1 MSALFSD
8 PPIGF
13 TASPLDRASNLRREE
28 GWLTARRAAPESR
41 FLPLTDLKAQIRLG
55 GQRPDIGWISAAE
68 AAPLLPGHDAVFLG
82 LENDV
87 AHFAFDAGQAAPA
100 TGCKFI
106 DVRTIAPQLPDGHA
120 AILAQ
125 ARSLVDWHARH
136 GFCAVCGHKTELREA
151 GYARYCSNG
160 ACKAQH
166 FPRTDPVV
174 IMLVEREGRLLLGR
188 QERFPAGMFS
198 ALAGFMEPGETIEE
212 AVRREVLEEA
222 SIVVGS
228 VRYMASQPWPFPS
241 SLMIGC
247 VGEALSEAVKID
259 PKELESARWFER
271 HEVEAMLRD
280 SEDMAAPL
288 RIGAPIALAHQLAK
302 RWLAGA

>member
-1 MSALFSD
+1 MTFPATD

-13 TASPLDRASNLRREE
+13 TASPFDRASNLRREE
-28 GWLTARRAAPESR
+28 GWLAARRAAPESR
-41 FLPLTDLKAQIRLG
+41 FLPLTELRAQISLAS
-55 GQRPDIGWISAAE
+55 RPPAIGWLSAAE
-68 AAPLLPGHDAVFLG
+68 AEPLLPGHDVVFLG
-82 LENDV
+82 LEHDV
-87 AHFAFDAGQAAPA
+87 AHFAFDAGKVAPA
-100 TGCKFI
+100 PGCKFI
-106 DVRTIAPQLPDGHA
+106 DVRSIAPQLPEGHA

-136 GFCAVCGHKTELREA
+136 GFCAVCGHPTEMREA
-151 GYARYCSNG
+151 GYARYCTNT

-174 IMLVEREGRLLLGR
+174 IMLVERDGKLLLGR
-188 QERFPAGMFS
+188 QERFPPGMFS
-198 ALAGFMEPGETIEE
+198 ALAGFMEPGESIEE
-212 AVRREVLEEA
+212 AVRREVLEE
-222 SIVVGS
+222 SDIVVGA
-228 VRYMASQPWPFPS
+228 VRYLASQPWPFPA

-271 HEVEAMLRD
+271 HEVETMLRD
-280 SEDMAAPL
+280 SEKMDAPL